1 MHNLEQYSI
10 SSSTPSFEE
19 TENED
24 EVIEQLSPVPGPS
37 RKKRGRIE
45 LLTPRLSATLDRCKI
60 SDRDAVH
67 LLTACVE
74 ALSLDPSIYGINRK
88 SIKKSREDYRQKI
101 SENIISKFHEKN
113 LNYVVIHWESI
124 LG

>member
-10 SSSTPSFEE
+10 SSSASSFEE

-37 RKKRGRIE
+37 RNKRGRTE

-74 ALSLDPSIYGINRK
+74 ALL
-88 SIKKSREDYRQKI
+88 
-101 SENIISKFHEKN
+101 
-113 LNYVVIHWESI
+113 
-124 LG
+124 